1 MEPEVTGG
9 HGSTPQRQG
18 PIAGGPGSA
27 ERRLSSWKEIAGY
40 FERDVRTVQ
49 LWEQKE
55 GLPIHRQEHT
65 ARASVYAY
73 PSELDQWFNERLR
86 KRPAEAEP
94 IVVETATVQSLRSR
108 LAGRTWKWI
117 ALLASALAIA
127 ALAWVVWR
135 AASAPRLPGNGTIAL
150 LPFLNLTGNSA
161 QDYLSDGI
169 TDELTTLVASQ
180 LRLKVVARTSAFQF
194 RGKNA
199 DVRLIGKQ
207 LDAGMIL
214 EGSVSAQG
222 DELRINVQL
231 IRASDGYHLWSH
243 FYDTSHGDSMA
254 VEQQI
259 VRDIGGLLKLRPPAN
274 APAGEANL
282 DQQAHN
288 FYLQGEYYWNR
299 RSAKDDW
306 KAIEFFNQ
314 AIEHEPLYAMAYL
327 GMAKAYMGLGRN
339 DQAAPGD
346 VFPKAREAANK
357 ALQIDPGL
365 SEAQAVLAH
374 LLWYYDWNY
383 PAAEDAY
390 RKVIAADP
398 NLPIAHLWYGLML
411 MYQGRFAE
419 ARHEFAEA
427 RALDP
432 LNPIYRTYESRLAL
446 YSGNDQEAIRLG
458 EEALRGNPNFPES
471 HDALAKAY
479 LYGGNAKAALDE
491 FEKYYE
497 LSGHEPV
504 ELTGLADAYAAMGN
518 RAKAL
523 ELVKQAND
531 QGTAYTTAYAYGVV
545 YANLGD
551 KEQTYLW
558 LQKAIDLRLPALSGL
573 MVDPAFRTI
582 RSEPRF
588 QQMLRVTGHL
598 R

>member
-1 MEPEVTGG
+1 MEPEVTS
-9 HGSTPQRQG
+9 GSG
-18 PIAGGPGSA
+18 AA
-27 ERRLSSWKEIAGY
+27 ERRLSSWKEIAAY

-55 GLPIHRQEHT
+55 GLPIHRQEHSL
-65 ARASVYAY
+65 RASVYAY
-73 PSELDQWFNERLR
+73 PSELDLWFNERLR
-86 KRPAEAEP
+86 KRPTETEPSIAEIAVAP
-94 IVVETATVQSLRSR
+94 SLWPTE
-108 LAGRTWKWI
+108 AGRTWKW
-117 ALLASALAIA
+117 LVPLASTIVIA
-127 ALAWVVWR
+127 AAAWMVWR
-135 AASAPRLPGNGTIAL
+135 AASAPRLPGNGTLAV
-150 LPFLNLTGNSA
+150 LPFLNLTGNNA

-194 RGKNA
+194 KGKNA
-199 DVRLIGKQ
+199 DVRSIGYK

-254 VEQQI
+254 IEQQI
-259 VRDIGGLLKLRPPAN
+259 VRDIGGVLRLRPAVN
-274 APAGEANL
+274 APNGEASL

-288 FYLQGEYYWNR
+288 FDLLGEYYWNR

-314 AIEHEPLYAMAYL
+314 AIEREPLYARAYL

-346 VFPKAREAANK
+346 VFPKAHEAANK

-374 LLWYYDWNY
+374 LMWYYDWHY

-411 MYQGRFAE
+411 MDQRRFDE
-419 ARHEFAEA
+419 ARRELDVA

-432 LNPIYRTYESRLAL
+432 LNPIYLADESRVAL
-446 YSGNDQEAIRLG
+446 YSANYSESIRLS
-458 EEALRGNPNFPES
+458 EEALRGNPNFPDP
-471 HDALAKAY
+471 HNVLARAY
-479 LYGGNAKAALDE
+479 LYEGNAKAALDE

-504 ELTGLADAYAAMGN
+504 ELTGLADAYARWGIAPRRSN
-518 RAKAL
+518 CSSR
-523 ELVKQAND
+523 
-531 QGTAYTTAYAYGVV
+531 
-545 YANLGD
+545 
-551 KEQTYLW
+551 QT
-558 LQKAIDLRLPALSGL
+558 IGGL
-573 MVDPAFRTI
+573 HI
-582 RSEPRF
+582 RRIMPTPSSMPTSATRIRRIF
-588 QQMLRVTGHL
+588 GCKKPSTCDCRPYVI
-598 R
+598 

>member
-1 MEPEVTGG
+1 MPPLSPSRTEPELTGET
-9 HGSTPQRQG
+9 GS
-18 PIAGGPGSA
+18 S
-27 ERRLSSWKEIAGY
+27 ERRLSSWKEIANY

-55 GLPIHRQEHT
+55 GLPIHRQEHSS
-65 ARASVYAY
+65 RASVYAY

-86 KRPAEAEP
+86 KRPAETEP
-94 IVVETATVQSLRSR
+94 AVVEAATVASPLPP
-108 LAGRTWKWI
+108 LAGRKWKW
-117 ALLASALAIA
+117 LVPLASMIVIA
-127 ALAWVVWR
+127 AVAWIVWR
-135 AASAPRLPGNGTIAL
+135 TVSALRLPGNGTLAV

-194 RGKNA
+194 KGKNG
-199 DVRLIGKQ
+199 DVRSIGKQ

-259 VRDIGGLLKLRPPAN
+259 VRDMAGVLKLRPPAN
-274 APAGEANL
+274 APAGEVNL
-282 DQQAHN
+282 DQQTHN
-288 FYLQGEYYWNR
+288 FYLLGEYYWNR

-314 AIEHEPLYAMAYL
+314 AIEHEPLYAQAYL
-327 GMAKAYMGLGRN
+327 GMAKAYTGLGRN

-346 VFPKAREAANK
+346 VFPRAREAANK

-374 LLWYYDWNY
+374 LLWYFDWNY
-383 PAAEDAY
+383 PAAEDEY

-411 MYQGRFAE
+411 MYQRRFDE
-419 ARHEFAEA
+419 AQREFAA
-427 RALDP
+427 AQALDP
-432 LNPIYRTYESRLAL
+432 LNPIYRTYQSRLAL
-446 YSGNDQEAIRLG
+446 YSGNYREAIRLG
-458 EEALRGNPNFPES
+458 EEALRGNPNFPEP

-479 LYGGNAKAALDE
+479 LYQGNAKAALDE

-518 RAKAL
+518 RTKAL
-523 ELVKQAND
+523 ELLKQAND
-531 QGTAYTTAYAYGVV
+531 RGTAYPTDYAYAVV

-558 LQKAIDLRLPALSGL
+558 LQKAIDLRLPALCNL
-573 MVDPAFRTI
+573 MVDPAFRSI

-588 QQMLRVTGHL
+588 QQMLRATGHIS
-598 R
+598 

>member
-1 MEPEVTGG
+1 L
-9 HGSTPQRQG
+9 
-18 PIAGGPGSA
+18 I
-27 ERRLSSWKEIAGY
+27 
-40 FERDVRTVQ
+40 
-49 LWEQKE
+49 
-55 GLPIHRQEHT
+55 
-65 ARASVYAY
+65 
-73 PSELDQWFNERLR
+73 
-86 KRPAEAEP
+86 
-94 IVVETATVQSLRSR
+94 
-108 LAGRTWKWI
+108 
-117 ALLASALAIA
+117 
-127 ALAWVVWR
+127 
-135 AASAPRLPGNGTIAL
+135 
-150 LPFLNLTGNSA
+150 
-161 QDYLSDGI
+161 
-169 TDELTTLVASQ
+169 ASQ
-180 LRLKVVARTSAFQF
+180 LRLRVVARTSAFQF
-194 RGKNA
+194 KGRSG
-199 DVRLIGKQ
+199 DVRSIGKQ

-214 EGSVSAQG
+214 EGSVSDQG
-222 DELRINVQL
+222 GELRINVQL
-231 IRASDGYHLWSH
+231 IRSSDGYHLWSH

-259 VRDIGGLLKLRPPAN
+259 VRDMGGVLKLRPPAN
-274 APAGEANL
+274 APAGEASL

-288 FYLQGEYYWNR
+288 FDLLGEYYWNR

-314 AIEHEPLYAMAYL
+314 AIEHEPLYARAYL

-383 PAAEDAY
+383 PAAEGKY

-398 NLPIAHLWYGLML
+398 NLPIAHLWYGILLMN
-411 MYQGRFAE
+411 QRRFDE
-419 ARHEFAEA
+419 ALREFAEA

-432 LNPIYRTYESRLAL
+432 LNPIYLADESRVAL
-446 YSGNDQEAIRLG
+446 YSGNYRESIRLS
-458 EEALRGNPNFPES
+458 EEALRGNPNFPDPHS
-471 HDALAKAY
+471 VLARAY
-479 LYGGNAKAALDE
+479 LYEGDAKTALDE

-518 RAKAL
+518 RAKAF
-523 ELVKQAND
+523 ELLKQAND
-531 QGTAYTTAYAYGVV
+531 QGNAYTTAYAYAVV

-573 MVDPAFRTI
+573 MVDPAFRSI
-582 RSEPRF
+582 RSGPRF
-588 QQMLRVTGHL
+588 QQMLRATGHIS
-598 R
+598 